1 MQVGEKFRSRS
12 LKFPALISGCTMNW
26 FSRWPKDA
34 LSAVSKHFLGQYHI
48 VCSDNVKHHL
58 MEAMGEVQ
66 DDVNES
72 CIEYY
77 NRFRR
82 QSYVTPKSFLSFI
95 DGYKKIYKQR
105 LDEINTLAFRMSS
118 GLSKLVD
125 AAVQV
130 DELREVLK
138 KNQEEIAVK
147 NVQVEKVSN

>member
-1 MQVGEKFRSRS
+1 
-12 LKFPALISGCTMNW
+12 MNW

-34 LSAVSKHFLGQYHI
+34 LCAVSEHFLGKYEI
-48 VCSDNVKHHL
+48 VCSNDTKQQL

-66 DDVNES
+66 DGVNDT
-72 CIEYY
+72 CVEYY

-82 QSYVTPKSFLSFI
+82 LSYVTPKSFLSFLN
-95 DGYKKIYKQR
+95 GYKTIYKQR
-105 LDEINTLAFRMSS
+105 LDDINTMAFRMSN

-130 DELREVLK
+130 DELRTILE

-147 NVQVEKVSN
+147 NIEVDAVSIHLIILE